1 MDKINIRVA
10 HVDDAQNL
18 LNIYAYYV
26 ENSALTFEY
35 EIPSLDEFKNRIQST
50 LKMYPY
56 LVAEFENEVVGYAYA
71 GQFHP
76 RAAYAWNA
84 ELYKKKKKG
93 YQRLGI
99 GKKLYQLLEDVLR
112 AQGVVKTIALIT
124 FPSDKYSDFNSM
136 QFHEKMGYSHAGRLE
151 SCGYKFG
158 RWYSTLYMDKFINQ
172 PISEIQ
178 SVKNFD
184 EVRSEFGL

>member
-35 EIPSLDEFKNRIQST
+35 EIHSLDEFK
-50 LKMYPY
+50 K
-56 LVAEFENEVVGYAYA
+56 
-71 GQFHP
+71 
-76 RAAYAWNA
+76 
-84 ELYKKKKKG
+84 
-93 YQRLGI
+93 RLGI

-178 SVKNFD
+178 SVKSFD